1 MRLHLP
7 PRLRSALIASLV
19 SFAGFSSFSA
29 QAATSADFWQAPAFG
44 GTEFTWTGGG
54 DDNAVGTAGN
64 WEGDAAPSRPGD
76 TGPHLIF
83 NDVNVTVTGAP
94 PSTSDQGGIS
104 VTGNSNVTV
113 GMGPYAGSIFV
124 GSGSTLSTSFGTQI
138 KNSEAEGH
146 ANVYVDGTLN
156 LTTPSGNL
164 NLDNGPGAGNHYWH
178 IGLNGLVNLANTSTV
193 TKNGKTWNVE
203 VVVANSMEDASLTNR
218 TLTTDMVLTRKFMAA
233 GADLGS
239 SLDNLLIW
247 KQTGEDAYEALTQV
261 NSADQLGAGDFLLV
275 STGSGMSVQYKGA
288 GYAAETLIWKSD
300 SGTWSNKGT
309 GWYKEGDGGKT
320 DTSFLNGD
328 SVIFNADEGNKT
340 VTVSGAIDVKSM
352 TFEDG
357 TVYSLLLEN
366 SASLAAESVILGNNA
381 ELTLGSDAS
390 RFSSFSS
397 EVSGS
402 EGASLSVWLTAS
414 SNGNNTVSLGAA
426 SGLEN
431 VYINGTLAANLS
443 GAASSTSMGDAVL
456 HMNNGSTFLIRSGA
470 GNTVAP
476 ASRMVVEGNMTF
488 ELGDG
493 LTTASAFT
501 TNIVGGDSVA
511 ASNEL
516 IFKGHTGNV
525 TITGDIDY
533 AGRIGFNEASGGYG
547 PSVTFKDNTI
557 QVGSIK
563 NDYCTS
569 TMNFNNSQV
578 TAAGVYMASRWDGS
592 QIVLNQGTEMSTGQ
606 LRLGDR
612 NGDPSTSECVFVINS
627 GATLNVTGTNNGHAN
642 TRSLLL
648 AHWAAGSGRINL
660 QGGTLNSLGATMFLA
675 WAGTEAQSKGTFS
688 AAAGTANLLGMDF
701 WGESGGVFK
710 GQFLLGTATTGDARV
725 NFGTSGITNFAGSSV
740 IQLGEGT
747 LGALDNWSLG
757 YNTNYTG
764 SFINLVGSI
773 NGTIIDTV
781 DANDGTT
788 ARTITF
794 QNGLTG
800 SGKLVKTGAGTLVLN
815 GTAKVSVPA
824 EGETAAVPGFTG
836 TVELREGNLTVKDS
850 SVIGQGTLLIGGG
863 LNVAVTSDTGYSLD
877 AGSTLGTTNIAG
889 GTATLGAALTLN
901 GGALSFDSLSTDTA
915 ALTVNSVTGTAATD
929 IQLGISSITT
939 STEYALLHGT
949 GLTDFSMFTLGGAAA
964 ELYKA
969 TFTVNDNTLYISL
982 ADKEGLLRWKSGNW
996 STSGTD
1002 LSWDLDGTPS
1012 AYTDGQTVY
1021 FSNGDGVNKNVTIVG
1036 DVAPGKINVVG
1047 TDFVFAGDGSI
1058 TGETTL
1064 NLLDGASLT
1073 LNNTNSYSGDTVLYD
1088 GSKLTVVGG
1097 ALGTSTVFLRGNS
1110 VLEITSGAWNGL
1122 GTRLSS
1128 DSTGTLK
1135 LSGSA
1140 SGTTT
1145 DVLTKVSYEI
1155 GAGTRLTLSA
1165 GTYGNTIT
1173 GAGNLWSASGTT
1185 VLKGK
1190 VDIGGEY
1197 RLIGVR
1203 DTASNWTLDSNAT
1216 LTAGSFIGRYEFN
1229 GTTTLNIN
1237 EGAVMNITGT
1247 LQAARDGKSVMN
1259 IARDAMVLAQT
1270 LDMGQNWAGSEK
1282 GVTINLNGGSLML
1295 GAGGIVATG
1304 HANTINLNINSGT
1317 LGTTA
1322 AEGWSAAQNMTLG
1335 GELTVDT
1342 RQYDAATKSYNDQ
1355 PGTTITLGG
1364 VLSGTGSLVKNGS
1377 GTLTLS
1383 AQNTYTGRTTVN
1395 GGTLAFTNT
1404 NAMTLGSISMGAGAR
1419 MTTASGLTLNSG
1431 ATLTFDMTGL
1441 VADQPIINIQS
1452 GALAL
1457 TDANCTLTLNN
1468 YGDLEASDYILAQWA
1483 TAGSLTSES
1492 FTWTPEIQ
1500 KEGFEYSVV
1509 VEGNRLVLKVKD
1521 VSGDTGFVWNGGTN
1535 RKWLNS
1541 STDGWTTKLEGV
1553 TTLDDQEIYFT
1564 SAEAGEVKVSGNVTP
1579 KSVIINSGTYTF
1591 VSDPDNAGAIA
1602 DSTDPTTLTVN
1613 GNSNVSMNLA
1623 NTYTGGTILNGGTLT
1638 IGAVNALGTDGAI
1651 TFNGG
1656 TLAYADSANGTDV
1669 TGYDISGR
1677 IAMGDGGALNVSV
1690 MGAGDTV
1697 TWSGLT
1703 AGVMNTV
1710 ATTLTKTGGGTL
1722 ALAYADA
1729 SLAHL
1734 TVQEGTLAFTS
1745 GATLGSDPNNATII
1759 RVNEGATLALA
1770 GGTVN
1775 LHAQLNGAGT
1785 ITIGTAD
1792 SAEQVSVTN
1801 TGNNNFTGRLE
1812 LLGNGE
1818 NMNTSGNRVAFGTGG
1833 SLGAGTVFIDGKGFH
1848 FSAGTTAAN
1857 MEIGARHGT
1866 VQDGSSGGS
1875 YTFSGAI
1882 SGSGSWGLAQNVKLT
1897 NILTGPLKDFQ
1908 GTLSTNATNNT
1919 GGYQGWNFGNG
1930 GACTTG
1936 TGNAIFGNGAVLDGN
1951 AGSADTSLAA
1961 RYTVNYNN
1969 AELTLNATVQGN
1981 ASLTQAGT
1989 GTLILD
1995 KTNTA
2000 TGDLGI
2006 TNAAGIVQLGTAGQA
2021 AQWSGTTLSG
2031 AGTLKIVNGNLTSAM
2046 TRAEG
2051 STAGIVVDSAAVINL
2066 GGTNGD
2072 MLTGI
2077 TLASGG
2083 KLAGVSGDITIG
2095 EGATGTL
2102 NLTLGTANVGE
2113 GAAGTAM
2120 IDQGSGNLIINDSA
2134 RVDLD
2139 VDAIVDT
2146 LIAHKNAGT
2155 ESWLTL
2161 TTGTLQC
2168 DDLANIQFS
2177 AILSNYG
2184 IRVKD
2189 ANGGSLVLSG
2199 QVSGLYMVDDTATS
2213 DPDTVTHYG
2222 TLGMYSGVVIGQ
2234 NKTLTVQ
2241 LAGAPGAEDGNGAV
2255 INNLL
2260 GGTGSTLKV
2269 ENMNADGGNA
2279 VVILNNERLETGLPA
2294 PNDYAGADTIMGGSI
2309 VGENGVTFV
2318 KQNTGNLKVNGSFV
2332 TDTLRVEGG
2341 TLTLDGTGND
2351 FDHVVLAGTGAASS
2365 LVVGKDAVMG
2375 DLTDEGEGGT
2385 LSLGSGANVTING
2398 ASSLDNSTIG
2408 GNGALVLNDKLTLS
2422 GTAGLRG
2429 GNVVEL
2435 VKNDTASGTLDI
2447 GSTTGNAVSG
2457 LSGAGTL
2464 KGNGGDL
2471 SVNSGDTGS
2480 GHVFS
2485 GTLEGKGTLSITGKA
2500 GQVLNNVVTA
2510 SGSSWA
2516 LNNSGRLDIRMGGT
2530 VDDPKANTALT
2541 LSSLTLGSGST
2552 TNLTFNTDY
2561 AGPIINVTGNISISQ
2576 GADIVL
2582 SSTGRN
2588 ELVLGADGSYTLMQ
2602 GAGDIDLD
2610 GSDKLAITLDSSAA
2624 FKKFESGAYLTIDG
2638 GNLILVATASRDNKY
2653 ARVAHS
2659 FNSRAGAELLWNLP
2673 GGIPGDSLLKQ
2684 VDDAIGS
2691 LTASNPGEAARAM
2704 AAVAGSTVNALGTAQ
2719 RDALREQMGWIR
2731 NRTNQMGVNPAYI
2744 NEDLPYFH
2752 MWMEGTG
2759 SYAQLDTK
2767 GDESGYKLTTWG
2779 GTFGVDV
2786 DLSDSFT
2793 LGAAFTA
2800 NYGDLTASAADTA
2813 DGHLDSYYANLFGR
2827 YQSKRWAH
2835 TLILTGGWNDAKLN
2849 RTVDYGAG
2857 SYRTEGNTNGWG
2869 LGAMYELTYDI
2880 YLNENRSSILQ
2891 PLFNASVV
2899 TTRMDGYR
2907 ETGAGNAGLSV
2918 DKQEWTTGT
2927 LALGGRWMGL
2937 VGSNL
2942 FGREALA
2949 ELRVNAAQDLGDDR
2963 GETAVGFLANP
2974 GYTQQVRG
2982 AKVGR
2987 TALQIGA
2994 GLSVPVGTQGTIFV
3008 NGNADIRNGA
3018 SSLNGSIG
3026 YRYDF

>member
-1 MRLHLP
+1 M
-7 PRLRSALIASLV
+7 
-19 SFAGFSSFSA
+19 
-29 QAATSADFWQAPAFG
+29 
-44 GTEFTWTGGG
+44 
-54 DDNAVGTAGN
+54 
-64 WEGDAAPSRPGD
+64 
-76 TGPHLIF
+76 
-83 NDVNVTVTGAP
+83 NVTVTGAP

-1088 GSKLTVVGG
+1088 GSKLTVVEG

-2880 YLNENRSSILQ
+2880 YLNENKSSILQ

-2907 ETGAGNAGLSV
+2907 ETGGGNAGLSV
-2918 DKQEWTTGT
+2918 EKQEWTTGT

>member
-1203 DTASNWTLDSNAT
+1203 VTASNWTLDSNAT

-2869 LGAMYELTYDI
+2869 LGAMYELTYDV
-2880 YLNENRSSILQ
+2880 YLNENKSSILQ

-2907 ETGAGNAGLSV
+2907 ETGGGNAGLSV
-2918 DKQEWTTGT
+2918 EKQEWTTGT

>member
-1203 DTASNWTLDSNAT
+1203 NTASNWTLDSNAT

-2907 ETGAGNAGLSV
+2907 ETGGGNAGLSV
-2918 DKQEWTTGT
+2918 EKQEWTTGT

>member
-2880 YLNENRSSILQ
+2880 YLNENKSSILQ

-2907 ETGAGNAGLSV
+2907 ETGAGSMGLNV
-2918 DKQEWTTGT
+2918 DKQELTTGT

>member
-1 MRLHLP
+1 M
-7 PRLRSALIASLV
+7 
-19 SFAGFSSFSA
+19 
-29 QAATSADFWQAPAFG
+29 
-44 GTEFTWTGGG
+44 
-54 DDNAVGTAGN
+54 
-64 WEGDAAPSRPGD
+64 
-76 TGPHLIF
+76 
-83 NDVNVTVTGAP
+83 NVTVTGAP

-1703 AGVMNTV
+1703 AGVMNTA
-1710 ATTLTKTGGGTL
+1710 ATTLTKTGAGTL

-1745 GATLGSDPNNATII
+1745 GATLGVNPNNATII

-1818 NMNTSGNRVAFGTGG
+1818 NMNTNGNRVAFGTGG

-1882 SGSGSWGLAQNVKLT
+1882 SGSGYWGLVQNVKLT
-1897 NILTGPLKDFQ
+1897 NILTGPLKDFR
-1908 GTLSTNATNNT
+1908 GTLSTNATNNN

-1969 AELTLNATVQGN
+1969 AELLLNATVQGN

-2077 TLASGG
+2077 TLVSGG

-2120 IDQGSGNLIINDSA
+2120 IDQGNGNLIINDSA

-2269 ENMNADGGNA
+2269 ENTNADGGNA

-2365 LVVGKDAVMG
+2365 MVVGKDAVMG

-2398 ASSLDNSTIG
+2398 ASSLDHSTIG

-2457 LSGAGTL
+2457 LGGAGTL

-2582 SSTGRN
+2582 SSTGKN

-2638 GNLILVATASRDNKY
+2638 GNLVLVATASRDNKY

-2793 LGAAFTA
+2793 MGAAFTA

-2857 SYRTEGNTNGWG
+2857 SYRTEGSTNGWG

-2907 ETGAGNAGLSV
+2907 EMGAGNAGLSV

-2974 GYTQQVRG
+2974 GYMQQVRG

>member
-2907 ETGAGNAGLSV
+2907 ETGGGNAGLSV
-2918 DKQEWTTGT
+2918 EKQEWTTGT

>member
-2813 DGHLDSYYANLFGR
+2813 EGHLDSYYANLFGR

-2869 LGAMYELTYDI
+2869 LGAIYELTYDI

-2907 ETGAGNAGLSV
+2907 ETGGGNAGLSV
-2918 DKQEWTTGT
+2918 EKQEWTTGT

>member
-7 PRLRSALIASLV
+7 PPLRSALIASLV

-64 WEGDAAPSRPGD
+64 WEGGAAPSRPGD

-83 NDVNVTVTGAP
+83 NDVNVTVTGTP

-124 GSGSTLSTSFGTQI
+124 GSGSTLSTSFGTHI

-203 VVVANSMEDASLTNR
+203 VVVENGKEDTSLTNR
-218 TLTTDMVLTRKFMAA
+218 TLNSEALLTRKFMST
-233 GADLGS
+233 G
-239 SLDNLLIW
+239 DNLEGFLDELRIW
-247 KQTGEDAYEALTQV
+247 KKTGDDSYDSLAQV
-261 NSADQLGAGDFLLV
+261 NSADQLGADNFLLV
-275 STGSGMSVQYKGA
+275 STGSGLYLQYKGT
-288 GYAAETLIWKSD
+288 GYDAETLVWNSD
-300 SGTWSNKGT
+300 SGIWNDKGT
-309 GWYKEGDGGKT
+309 GWYKKGDTQKT

-328 SVIFNADEGNKT
+328 SVIFTAAEGVKT
-340 VTVSGAIDVKSM
+340 VTFSGNIDVNSM
-352 TFEDG
+352 TFEDNY
-357 TVYSLLLEN
+357 TLLPGEN
-366 SASLAAESVILGNNA
+366 ASLGVRNTVLGDNVSVVWG
-381 ELTLGSDAS
+381 DADH
-390 RFSSFSS
+390 RI
-397 EVSGS
+397 SGFQS
-402 EGASLSVWLTAS
+402 LVEGGEGASMTFYMPTATGSAGMIKLEDGSTLSDLYVYGALAMNASSQTADWKFGGANLHMANGSSLVFVAGAGSSIGEGQAVIAEGNLTLNTS
-414 SNGNNTVSLGAA
+414 GLSNGNVYKWNLVSSEAVTSSNTLT
-426 SGLEN
+426 
-431 VYINGTLAANLS
+431 INGNGTPTFGGDINYT
-443 GAASSTSMGDAVL
+443 GNIVVSSPTGVAINFTGDIQA
-456 HMNNGSTFLIRSGA
+456 GSFKVAHYYGDLYMV
-470 GNTVAP
+470 GNTV
-476 ASRMVVEGNMTF
+476 N
-488 ELGDG
+488 
-493 LTTASAFT
+493 
-501 TNIVGGDSVA
+501 VGSLFAGAGGAYDNNLMGTISL
-511 ASNEL
+511 ED
-516 IFKGHTGNV
+516 GNV
-525 TITGDIDY
+525 TN
-533 AGRIGFNEASGGYG
+533 AE
-547 PSVTFKDNTI
+547 
-557 QVGSIK
+557 QVRLAELGH
-563 NDYCTS
+563 
-569 TMNFNNSQV
+569 
-578 TAAGVYMASRWDGS
+578 G
-592 QIVLNQGTEMSTGQ
+592 VLNVKQGA
-606 LRLGDR
+606 
-612 NGDPSTSECVFVINS
+612 V
-627 GATLNVTGTNNGHAN
+627 LNVTGNNNQHA
-642 TRSLLL
+642 TAASFLLG
-648 AHWAAGSGRINL
+648 HWAYSGDLNL
-660 QGGTLNSLGATMFLA
+660 SGGTLNALQASMHLSWDGTGNFKAT
-675 WAGTEAQSKGTFS
+675 S
-688 AAAGTANLLGMDF
+688 GTANLFGMDF
-701 WGESGGVFK
+701 WASGNSDFK
-710 GQFLLGTATTGDARV
+710 GSFTLGAATTGSARV
-725 NFGTSGITNFAGSSV
+725 NISSAITNVAGSAN

-747 LGALDNWSLG
+747 LGALGNWNMS
-757 YNTNYTG
+757 YNTTYAPAYV
-764 SFINLVGSI
+764 SLVGTL
-773 NGTIIDTV
+773 NGTIIDTLDV
-781 DANDGTT
+781 NDGTT
-788 ARTITF
+788 ARTVTF
-794 QNGLTG
+794 QNGFTG
-800 SGKLVKTGAGTLVLN
+800 DGKLVKVGAGTLVLN
-815 GTAKVSVPA
+815 GSAKVPVPA
-824 EGETAAVPGFTG
+824 EGNTDAVPGFTG
-836 TVELREGNLTVKDS
+836 TVELREGDLTVKDS

-863 LNVAVTSDTGYSLD
+863 LSVAVTSENGYSLD

-901 GGALSFDSLSTDTA
+901 GGVLSFDSLSTDTA
-915 ALTVNSVTGTAATD
+915 ALTVNSVSGNSATD
-929 IQLGISSITT
+929 VQVALFSLTT
-939 STEYALLHGT
+939 NTNYALLHGT
-949 GLTDFSMFTLGGAAA
+949 GLADKSIFTLSGAAA
-964 ELYKA
+964 ELYNGS
-969 TFTVNDNTLYISL
+969 FDVIDNTLYISFT
-982 ADKEGLLRWKSGNW
+982 DKEGLLRWKSGNW

-1088 GSKLTVVGG
+1088 GSKLTVVGN
-1097 ALGTSTVFLRGNS
+1097 ALGSSTVFLRGNS
-1110 VLEITSGAWNGL
+1110 VLEITTGTWNGL
-1122 GTRLSS
+1122 GTRLSA

-1145 DVLTKVSYEI
+1145 DVLSKVSYEI

-1270 LDMGQNWAGSEK
+1270 LNLGQNWDGSEK

-1304 HANTINLNINSGT
+1304 NANTINLNMNSGT

-1419 MTTASGLTLNSG
+1419 MTTASSLTLNSG

-1441 VADQPIINIQS
+1441 VAGQPIINIQS

-1468 YGDLEASDYILAQWA
+1468 YGDLEASDYILAQWT

-1492 FTWTPEIQ
+1492 FTWTPDIQ

-1521 VSGDTGFVWNGGTN
+1521 VSGDTGFVWNGGTD

-1541 STDGWTTKLEGV
+1541 STDGWTTKLEDV

-1703 AGVMNTV
+1703 DGVMNTA
-1710 ATTLTKTGGGTL
+1710 ATTLTKTGAGTL

-1745 GATLGSDPNNATII
+1745 GATLGVNPNNATII

-1818 NMNTSGNRVAFGTGG
+1818 NMNTNGNRVAFGTGG

-1882 SGSGSWGLAQNVKLT
+1882 SGSGYWGLVQNVKLT
-1897 NILTGPLKDFQ
+1897 NILTGPLKDFR
-1908 GTLSTNATNNT
+1908 GTLSTNATNNN

-1969 AELTLNATVQGN
+1969 AELLLNATVQGN

-2077 TLASGG
+2077 TLVSGG

-2120 IDQGSGNLIINDSA
+2120 IDQGNGNLIINDSA

-2269 ENMNADGGNA
+2269 ENTNADGGNA

-2365 LVVGKDAVMG
+2365 MVVGKDAVMG

-2398 ASSLDNSTIG
+2398 ASSLDHSTIG

-2457 LSGAGTL
+2457 LGGAGTL

-2582 SSTGRN
+2582 SSTGKN

-2638 GNLILVATASRDNKY
+2638 GNLVLVATASRDNKY

-2793 LGAAFTA
+2793 MGAAFTA

-2857 SYRTEGNTNGWG
+2857 SYRTEGSTNGWG

-2880 YLNENRSSILQ
+2880 YLNEDRSSILQ

-3008 NGNADIRNGA
+3008 NGNADIRDGA

>member
-2813 DGHLDSYYANLFGR
+2813 EGHLDSYYANLFGR

-2869 LGAMYELTYDI
+2869 LGAMYELTYDV
-2880 YLNENRSSILQ
+2880 YLNENKSSILQ

-2907 ETGAGNAGLSV
+2907 ETGGGNAGLSV
-2918 DKQEWTTGT
+2918 EKQEWTTGT

-2974 GYTQQVRG
+2974 GYTQKVRG

>member
-2907 ETGAGNAGLSV
+2907 ETGAGSMGLSV
-2918 DKQEWTTGT
+2918 DKQELTTGT

-3018 SSLNGSIG
+3018 SSVNGSIG

>member
-1203 DTASNWTLDSNAT
+1203 GTASNWTLDSNAT

-2907 ETGAGNAGLSV
+2907 ETGAGNMGLNV
-2918 DKQEWTTGT
+2918 DKQELTTGT